1 MKISN
6 FGGNTQPPFQKKS
19 KKTVLTAVKKDAK
32 TDIKLFQ
39 SCPIFL
45 HFLTLLQIFCLGLQS
60 IEKVLEDIQC
70 YVFFHVTNNLANL
83 FC

>member
-32 TDIKLFQ
+32 ADIKLF
-39 SCPIFL
+39 
-45 HFLTLLQIFCLGLQS
+45 
-60 IEKVLEDIQC
+60 
-70 YVFFHVTNNLANL
+70 
-83 FC
+83 